1 MRVILGALTGLLFL
15 IAAAGLVGGL
25 YLMLGA
31 SRVPGDPGV
40 ALYNSMLLGAVPFVI
55 GTVAL
60 GSGVIAL
67 SIAGAA
73 EMAHADALAARR
85 KE

>member
-1 MRVILGALTGLLFL
+1 MRVILGCLTGLLLL
-15 IAAAGLVGGL
+15 IALVGIVAGTFL
-25 YLMLGA
+25 LVTA
-31 SRVPGDPGV
+31 SRGSGSGAD
-40 ALYNSMLLGAVPFVI
+40 LYYAMLIGAVPFVI

-73 EMAHADALAARR
+73 DMAHADALAAKR